1 MKHAGRP
8 TTWLVLIF
16 LLAGAYLLHAQDA
29 ATPPPAGAPVADAAG
44 AEPGAAKPGAA
55 GDEKPGAEKPAAQP
69 GVEPA
74 EVAADAAP
82 VAMAKKAEAAA
93 AAEDGPQ
100 ILMPMIALGLG
111 VAIVLGLIIG
121 FKVNAFIALIVA
133 AVVVSLF
140 TCVIE
145 GDSANWG
152 GAISRV
158 AKAFGSSA
166 GGIGI
171 VIAAAAV
178 IGKCMLDSGSADRIV
193 RAFLRLFGERQA
205 PLALMG
211 SGFVLAV
218 PVFFDTVFYLL
229 VPLARS
235 LHRKTGKNY
244 LMYIL
249 AMGAGGAITHTLVP
263 PTPGPLLMAAN
274 LSVDIGMMIMM
285 GSVVAAC
292 AAVVGL
298 IFAYFADKIMPIPM
312 RQVGNEPD
320 PEPLDDAQLPSLF
333 LALLPVVLPVLMIST
348 GTVFTTVADS
358 ERAALLKVEDIQDWP
373 AFRTALRD
381 DLAKDTATPA
391 SRFLGSERAPVV
403 DPKSEDKSLR
413 QLIALEQPLSEEQKK
428 QVVDSFNTIFRDK
441 KIYDEKAF
449 LGILINGTAKSKLG
463 GNLVRMKP
471 VDVERMNRALLES
484 AYPKLVEKHNWNRP
498 WRQAANWSNLI
509 GDPNLALL
517 LSTIIAMLVLVKQ
530 RGLTATETAKS
541 VETSLMSGGVII
553 LITAGGGAFGAMLT
567 QAQIGP
573 AIEAIFQG
581 SGDAAMS
588 GVMLL
593 TLGFAIS
600 TVLKIAQGSSTVAMI
615 VGSAMMA
622 AIVSGQDTMPFHPV
636 YLATAIGA
644 GSLVGSWMNDSG
656 FWIFAKMSGLTE
668 IEALKTW
675 TLMLSVLGFVSFAV
689 SVLLSILLPL
699 APQ

>member
-8 TTWLVLIF
+8 TTWLVL
-16 LLAGAYLLHAQDA
+16 LLLLTGAYLLHAQDA
-29 ATPPPAGAPVADAAG
+29 AAPDGGVPADGDPPAAVEAADAGADAG
-44 AEPGAAKPGAA
+44 EPAEA
-55 GDEKPGAEKPAAQP
+55 KPAAGEDP
-69 GVEPA
+69 ASGEPA
-74 EVAADAAP
+74 AI
-82 VAMAKKAEAAA
+82 AKKADAAA
-93 AAEDGPQ
+93 AAKDKTP
-100 ILMPMIALGLG
+100 ILLPMIALGLG
-111 VAIVLGLIIG
+111 VAIVLGLIMG
-121 FKVNAFIALIVA
+121 FKVNAFIALITA
-133 AVVVSLF
+133 AIVVSLF
-140 TCVIE
+140 SCVIE
-145 GDSANWG
+145 GDSANWS

-285 GSVVAAC
+285 GTVVAFCTAI
-292 AAVVGL
+292 AGL
-298 IFAYFADKIMPIPM
+298 IFAYLADKIMPTPM
-312 RQVGNEPD
+312 RQVGNEPE
-320 PEPLDDAQLPSLF
+320 PEPLDDSQLPSLF
-333 LALLPVVLPVLMIST
+333 LSLLPVVLPVLMIST
-348 GTVFTTVADS
+348 GTVFTTIADS
-358 ERAALLKVEDIQDWP
+358 ERAALLKVDDIEDWS
-373 AFRTALRD
+373 AFRAALRE
-381 DLAKDTATPA
+381 DLNKETPTPA
-391 SRFLGSERAPVV
+391 SRFLGSDRTPVV
-403 DPKSEDKSLR
+403 EEGSEAKSLR
-413 QLIALEQPLSEEQKK
+413 ELIAQEEPLTAEEK
-428 QVVDSFNTIFRDK
+428 QTVVDGFNTIFRDK

-449 LGILINGTAKSKLG
+449 LGVLINGTAKSKLG

-484 AYPKLVEKHNWNRP
+484 AYPKLVKTHDWNRP
-498 WRQAANWSNLI
+498 WRQAANWANLT
-509 GDPNLALL
+509 GDPNLALM

-530 RGLTATETAKS
+530 RGLTATETAKA

-567 QAQIGP
+567 AAQIGP
-573 AIEAIFQG
+573 AIEAMFKG

-615 VGSAMMA
+615 IGSAMMA
-622 AIVSGQDTMPFHPV
+622 AIVSGQATMPFHPV

-675 TLMLSVLGFVSFAV
+675 TLMLSVLGFVSFGV
-689 SVLLSILLPL
+689 SVLLSIVLPL
-699 APQ
+699 APG